1 MATNAEVIAATL
13 ADAGVEHAFGLPGG
27 EITVLIEACRR
38 AGIRFY
44 LTGHEASA
52 AFMADVT
59 GQITGRP
66 GVCLATLGP
75 GAVNLS
81 LGVAN
86 ALLDRSPMLAITAEV
101 STALAPQFPH
111 QRLPLRRLFGA
122 IAKSSATV
130 DGRGTE
136 DLVRRAVALAV
147 APPPGPVHLAL
158 PSNLAGSAA
167 GGGASPADLAPSHPS
182 PAGAA
187 ASESSAGLAEVRD
200 LLDGAERPLVVVG
213 IGCTPRDA
221 PVLRAFIDRT
231 GWPFVVTP
239 KAKGMLPEDAPGFLG
254 VVGGMALDGAVMET
268 VDRADALLG
277 AGFDPVECDKDWYV
291 RRRIANLSRAPT
303 GEGAYRPVEAIG
315 DVGESLAALGGLP
328 PRPWPETVLAACRA
342 RLRPEPRTPAGDG
355 AAGLSPLEAMRVLRE
370 AAPRDTVL
378 TCDVGS
384 HKYYCGQFWESYGP
398 HTFFMSNG
406 LSGMGYGVPAAIA
419 AKLQFPA
426 RPVLS
431 VAGDGGLQMML
442 HNLTFLRQY
451 EVPVTIVCFVDAS
464 LSLIRVGQRRRGFE
478 PYGVDFP
485 PPEFETVARGFGIEG
500 ARVESLDALGRMV
513 ATALASDRPAVVA
526 VPVDG
531 REYDAYC

>member
-1 MATNAEVIAATL
+1 MATNAEAIAGTL
-13 ADAGVEHAFGLPGG
+13 ADAGIDHAFGLPGG

-66 GVCLATLGP
+66 GVCMATLGP
-75 GAVNLS
+75 GAMNLG
-81 LGVAN
+81 LGVSN
-86 ALLDRSPMLAITAEV
+86 ALLDRSPVLAISADL
-101 STALAPQFPH
+101 STALAPHFPH
-111 QRLPLRRLFGA
+111 QRLPLGRVFGA
-122 IAKSSATV
+122 IAKASAAV
-130 DGRGTE
+130 DGRGTA
-136 DLVRRAVALAV
+136 DLVRRALALAV
-147 APPPGPVHLAL
+147 SPLPGPVHLAL
-158 PSNLAGSAA
+158 PSNLAAA
-167 GGGASPADLAPSHPS
+167 PAGPGASPVDLAAAQSEPA
-182 PAGAA
+182 PAGD
-187 ASESSAGLAEVRD
+187 SAGALAEARD

-213 IGCTPRDA
+213 VGCAPNDA
-221 PVLRAFIDRT
+221 PALRAFIDRT
-231 GWPFVVTP
+231 GWPFIATP

-254 VVGGMALDGAVMET
+254 VVGGMAVDGAVMET
-268 VDRADALLG
+268 VEQADVLLG
-277 AGFDPVECDKDWYV
+277 VGFDPVECDKDWYV
-291 RRRIANLSRAPT
+291 RRRIVNLSRAST
-303 GEGAYRPVEAIG
+303 AEGTYRPVEPLG
-315 DVGESLAALGGLP
+315 DIAESLASLGAMR
-328 PRPWPETVLAACRA
+328 PRRWPDRVLAAARA
-342 RLRPEPRTPAGDG
+342 RIRPEPLAPSAG
-355 AAGLSPLEAMRVLRE
+355 AGLSPLAAMRALRD

-384 HKYYCGQFWESYGP
+384 HKYYCGQFWESYEP

-419 AKLQFPA
+419 AKLEFRD

-431 VAGDGGLQMML
+431 VAGDGGLLMML

-485 PPEFETVARGFGIEG
+485 PPQFETIARGFGIEG
-500 ARVESLDALGRMV
+500 VRVESLDALRRAAG
-513 ATALASDRPAVVA
+513 TALGSGRPTVIT

-531 REYDAYC
+531 REYDTYC

>member
-1 MATNAEVIAATL
+1 MATNAEAIAATL
-13 ADAGVEHAFGLPGG
+13 ADAGIDCAFGLPGG

-75 GAVNLS
+75 GAVNLG

-86 ALLDRSPMLAITAEV
+86 AMLDRSPVLAITADL
-101 STALAPQFPH
+101 STSLAPHFPH
-111 QRLPLRRLFGA
+111 QRLPLGRLFGA
-122 IAKSSATV
+122 VAKASATV
-130 DGRGTE
+130 NGRGTDE
-136 DLVRRAVALAV
+136 VVRRAISLAT

-158 PSNLAGSAA
+158 PSNLAASAA
-167 GGGASPADLAPSHPS
+167 GAGPAPGDFGPPLQPPRAEETPPTTALAEAHDLL
-182 PAGAA
+182 AGA
-187 ASESSAGLAEVRD
+187 D
-200 LLDGAERPLVVVG
+200 RPLVLVG
-213 IGCTPRDA
+213 LGCGPRDA
-221 PVLRAFIDRT
+221 AALRAFIDRT

-254 VVGGMALDGAVMET
+254 VAGGMAIDAAVLET
-268 VDRADALLG
+268 IEAADVLLG
-277 AGFDPVECDKDWYV
+277 VGFDPVECDKDWYV
-291 RRRIANLSRAPT
+291 RRRIANLSRAST
-303 GEGAYRPVEAIG
+303 AEGGYRPIEVIG
-315 DVGESLAALGGLP
+315 DIGASVAALAPLA
-328 PRPWPETVLAACRA
+328 PRPWPEALLVAARA
-342 RLRPEPRTPAGDG
+342 RIRPEPLTFPAGG
-355 AAGLSPLEAMRVLRE
+355 GLSPLAAMRALRDV
-370 AAPRDTVL
+370 APRETVL
-378 TCDVGS
+378 SCDVGS
-384 HKYYCGQFWESYGP
+384 HKYYCGQFWTTYEP
-398 HTFFMSNG
+398 LTFFMSNG

-419 AKLQFPA
+419 AKLQCPG

-431 VAGDGGLQMML
+431 VVGDGGLLMML

-485 PPEFETVARGFGIEG
+485 PPAFETIAAGFGIDG
-500 ARVESLDALGRMV
+500 ARVDSLDALRRTV
-513 ATALASDRPAVVA
+513 ARALASGRPAVIT
-526 VPVDG
+526 VPIDG
-531 REYDAYC
+531 REYDTYC

>member
-1 MATNAEVIAATL
+1 MATNAEAIAAAL
-13 ADAGVEHAFGLPGG
+13 ADAGIDHAFGLPGG

-66 GVCLATLGP
+66 GVCMATLGP
-75 GAVNLS
+75 GAVNLG
-81 LGVAN
+81 LGVSN
-86 ALLDRSPMLAITAEV
+86 ALLDRSPVLAITADL
-101 STALAPQFPH
+101 STALAPHFPH
-111 QRLPLRRLFGA
+111 QRLPLGRLFGA
-122 IAKSSATV
+122 IAKASATV

-136 DLVRRAVALAV
+136 DLARRAIALAMS
-147 APPPGPVHLAL
+147 PPPGPVHLAL
-158 PSNLAGSAA
+158 PSNLAAAAA
-167 GGGASPADLAPSHPS
+167 GAGTSPAELTPSQP
-182 PAGAA
+182 AA
-187 ASESSAGLAEVRD
+187 AGQMTADSRAALAEARD
-200 LLDGAERPLVVVG
+200 LLAGAERPLVVVG
-213 IGCTPRDA
+213 LGCTPRDA
-221 PVLRAFIDRT
+221 PGLREFIDRS
-231 GWPFVVTP
+231 GWPFIVTP
-239 KAKGMLPEDAPGFLG
+239 KAKGMLSEDAPGFLG
-254 VVGGMALDGAVMET
+254 VVGGMAVDAAVMET
-268 VDRADALLG
+268 VEQADVLLG
-277 AGFDPVECDKDWYV
+277 VGFDPVECDKDWYV
-291 RRRIANLSRAPT
+291 RRRIVNLSRAST
-303 GEGAYRPVEAIG
+303 AEGAYRPVEPIG
-315 DVGESLAALGGLP
+315 DIAESLASLGGFR
-328 PRPWPETVLAACRA
+328 PRTWPEDLLAAARA
-342 RLRPEPRTPAGDG
+342 RIRPEPLAPSGDD
-355 AAGLSPLEAMRVLRE
+355 GLSPLAAMRALRD
-370 AAPRDTVL
+370 AAPRETVL

-384 HKYYCGQFWESYGP
+384 HKYYCGQFWASYEP

-419 AKLQFPA
+419 AKLQFPD

-431 VAGDGGLQMML
+431 VVGDGGLLMML

-485 PPEFETVARGFGIEG
+485 PPEFETIARGFGIEG
-500 ARVESLDALGRMV
+500 ARADSLDGLRRTV
-513 ATALASDRPAVVA
+513 AAALASRRPAVVT

>member
-1 MATNAEVIAATL
+1 MATNAEVIAVTL
-13 ADAGVEHAFGLPGG
+13 ADAGVECAFGLPGG

-59 GQITGRP
+59 GQITARP

-75 GAVNLS
+75 GAVNMG

-86 ALLDRSPMLAITAEV
+86 ALLDRSPVLAITAEL
-101 STALAPQFPH
+101 STALAPHFPH

-122 IAKSSATV
+122 IAKASATV

-136 DLVRRAVALAV
+136 DLVRRAVARAV

-158 PSNLAGSAA
+158 PSDLAASAT
-167 GGGASPADLAPSHPS
+167 GGGASAAGLAPSAPP
-182 PAGAA
+182 PAGAGALESA
-187 ASESSAGLAEVRD
+187 AALAEIRD
-200 LLDGAERPLVVVG
+200 RFTGAERPLAVVG
-213 IGCTPRDA
+213 LGCTPRDA

-254 VVGGMALDGAVMET
+254 VVGGMAIDGAVMET
-268 VDRADALLG
+268 VEQADALLG
-277 AGFDPVECDKDWYV
+277 VGFDPVECDKDWYV
-291 RRRIANLSRAPT
+291 RRRIANLSRAST
-303 GEGAYRPVEAIG
+303 GEGGYRPIEAIG
-315 DVGESLAALGGLP
+315 DIGESLAALGGLP
-328 PRPWPETVLAACRA
+328 PRPWPETALAAGRA
-342 RLRPEPRTPAGDG
+342 RIRPGPRAPAGGG
-355 AAGLSPLEAMRVLRE
+355 AAGLSPFAVMRVLRE

-384 HKYYCGQFWESYGP
+384 HKYYCGQFWASYEP

-431 VAGDGGLQMML
+431 VVGDGGLQMML

-451 EVPVTIVCFVDAS
+451 GVPVTIVCFLDAS
-464 LSLIRVGQRRRGFE
+464 LSLIRVGQQRRGFE

-485 PPEFETVARGFGIEG
+485 PPEFETIARGFGIEG
-500 ARVESLDALGRMV
+500 ARVESLEALSRRV
-513 ATALASDRPAVVA
+513 AAALASDRPAVVT

-531 REYDAYC
+531 REYDVYC